1 MDVGILGGTGPAGQA
16 LAARL
21 AGCGL
26 DVVIGSRSVDRATVA
41 CEDIR
46 KRWPDRDL
54 SLTPAENPGAAACR
68 LVIVATPWDAAA
80 ATAASVADHLD
91 GKVVISMANGL
102 AKVDGELLPVAPEE
116 GSVALAV
123 QKAVPGALV
132 TAAFHHLPAKAVAD
146 LTRPVEGD
154 VLVCGD
160 SAPAVEATAE
170 LIGRIPDLRALH
182 AGGLS
187 LAGTVEEFTAVLLA
201 INRRYKARSTIR
213 FAGLRGTP

>member
-16 LAARL
+16 MAARL
-21 AGCGL
+21 AACGF
-26 DVVIGSRSVDRATVA
+26 DVVIGSRSADRAATA

-46 KRWPDRDL
+46 ARWPGRNL
-54 SLTPAENPGAAACR
+54 SLAGAENPGAAGCGR
-68 LVIVATPWDAAA
+68 VIVATPWDAAA
-80 ATAASVADHLD
+80 ATAGSVADHLE

-102 AKVDGELLPVAPEE
+102 AKVDGELLPVAPPE

-146 LTRPVEGD
+146 LASPVTGD
-154 VLVCGD
+154 VVVCGD
-160 SAPAVEATAE
+160 DTEAVEATVE
-170 LIGRIPDLRALH
+170 IVERIPDLRAIH

-187 LAGTVEEFTAVLLA
+187 LAGTVEDFTAVLLA
-201 INRRYKARSTIR
+201 VNRRHKARSTIT
-213 FAGLRGTP
+213 FAGLRGR

>member
-16 LAARL
+16 VAARL
-21 AGCGL
+21 AACGV

-41 CEDIR
+41 CEGIR

-54 SLTPAENPGAAACR
+54 SLTPAENPGAAACE

-80 ATAASVADHLD
+80 STAASVAGHLAA
-91 GKVVISMANGL
+91 KVVISMANGL
-102 AKVDGELLPVAPEE
+102 AKVDGELLPVAPPE

-146 LTRPVEGD
+146 LDRPVEGD
-154 VLVCGD
+154 VVVCGD
-160 SAPAVEATAE
+160 SPPAVEATAG
-170 LIGRIPDLRALH
+170 LIERIPDLRALH
-182 AGGLS
+182 AGGLA
-187 LAGTVEEFTAVLLA
+187 LAGAVEEFTAVLLA

-213 FAGLRGTP
+213 FAGLKG